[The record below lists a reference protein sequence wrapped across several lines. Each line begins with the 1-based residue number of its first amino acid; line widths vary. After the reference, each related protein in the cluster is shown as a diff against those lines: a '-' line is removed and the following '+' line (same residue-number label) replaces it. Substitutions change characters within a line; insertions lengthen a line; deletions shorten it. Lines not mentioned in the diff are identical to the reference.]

1 MFLVIGYYWHNEV
14 LGKENDHDSD
24 FFLYS
29 WMIFDNT
36 HDILNNLYYVL
47 SQTVMFDAYVILY
60 MIVFPYHDCSVTHI
74 LILNCKAKLSEVA
87 KDDIY
92 GLVLSI
98 ACKLL
103 YLCALVCIRWVIT
116 HFLWSEDS

>member
-1 MFLVIGYYWHNEV
+1 
-14 LGKENDHDSD
+14 
-24 FFLYS
+24 
-29 WMIFDNT
+29 MIFDNT

-60 MIVFPYHDCSVTHI
+60 MIVFPYYSVTHI

-87 KDDIY
+87 IDDIS

-116 HFLWSEDS
+116 HFLWGEDR

>member
-1 MFLVIGYYWHNEV
+1 MTMNLT
-14 LGKENDHDSD
+14 

-60 MIVFPYHDCSVTHI
+60 MIVFPYHNCSVTHI
-74 LILNCKAKLSEVA
+74 LILNCKASLSEVA
-87 KDDIY
+87 SDDVS

-103 YLCALVCIRWVIT
+103 YLCALVCIR
-116 HFLWSEDS
+116 